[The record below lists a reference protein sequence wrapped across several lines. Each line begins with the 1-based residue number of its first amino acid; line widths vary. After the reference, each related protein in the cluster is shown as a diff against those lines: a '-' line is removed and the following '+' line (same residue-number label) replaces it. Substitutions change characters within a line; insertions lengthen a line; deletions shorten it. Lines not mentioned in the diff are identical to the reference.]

1 MRSRFSASLAV
12 VLSLL
17 ALPLV
22 AQAQGQSQSQED
34 FRAQPFERQAL
45 DRIVAVVNQDAIMA
59 SELEARLA
67 QVRGQ
72 LAGRGIQAPSDR
84 ELRTQVLER
93 MIVEEIQLQR
103 AEEAS
108 LSVDETELNR
118 AVRGVAQ
125 SNDMS
130 LEQFADALEADGLSL
145 AQVREDI
152 RRELLLRELVQR
164 EVASRIT
171 ISEREVERF
180 LEQQGEAGDV
190 RYRLGHILVALPQS
204 PSSDQVQAA
213 QREVRRLA
221 DELAGGADF
230 AALAAAHSDGGQAL
244 EGGDLGWRAAG
255 ELPSLFVDVVP
266 GLAVGEVS
274 EPLRSP
280 SGFHLVKLVERQ
292 GGQGMAA
299 EAQRQQ
305 ARERLFQRK
314 VNEEIET
321 WLQEIR
327 GQAFVDVRL

>member
-1 MRSRFSASLAV
+1 MRSRFSATLGVA
-12 VLSLL
+12 LSLL
-17 ALPLV
+17 ALPAAV
-22 AQAQGQSQSQED
+22 QAQSASLGDFPAQSV
-34 FRAQPFERQAL
+34 ERQAL
-45 DRIVAVVNQDAIMA
+45 DRIVAVVNQGAIMD

-72 LAGRGIQAPSDR
+72 LAGRGIQAPGEAALR
-84 ELRTQVLER
+84 EQVLER

-103 AEEAS
+103 AEEAN

-118 AVRGVAQ
+118 AVRSVAQ
-125 SNDMS
+125 SNGMG

-171 ISEREVERF
+171 ISEREVDRF

-204 PSSDQVQAA
+204 PSSDRVQAA

-221 DELAGGADF
+221 EELAGGADF